1 MKYATLSMAVTWP
14 IKSPIFMQ
22 RERLSIGQDNLFGYR
37 DILAFDMLPE
47 GWAPSE

>member
-1 MKYATLSMAVTWP
+1 VEVRQAS
-14 IKSPIFMQ
+14 
-22 RERLSIGQDNLFGYR
+22 LFGYR